1 VLRGDDVRPEPAVER
16 AGKPAGAIVRP
27 SDATDFVTL
36 GLGVFMG
43 RLLGVVIAIPVG
55 VTHISL
61 STSLGTLLMGLL
73 VGWLRSVR
81 PSSAASPTGRSRL

>member
-1 VLRGDDVRPEPAVER
+1 
-16 AGKPAGAIVRP
+16 VRP
-27 SDATDFVTL
+27 SDATDFVTR

>member
-1 VLRGDDVRPEPAVER
+1 M
-16 AGKPAGAIVRP
+16 RP

-81 PSSAASPTGRSRL
+81 PVFGRIADGARVLRPHPAHDLGTVIVWLIG